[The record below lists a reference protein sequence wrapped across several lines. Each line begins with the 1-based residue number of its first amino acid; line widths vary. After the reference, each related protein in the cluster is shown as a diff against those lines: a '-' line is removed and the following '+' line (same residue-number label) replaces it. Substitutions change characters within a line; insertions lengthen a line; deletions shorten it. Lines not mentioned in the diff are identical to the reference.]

1 MRRPIRLI
9 VMALSVVALASL
21 SLPATATHNM
31 DEHSPNMALLSESP
45 NGRDTTNSDM
55 AFWGKYAHQGDY
67 GGLRIFDVTNPAAP
81 SLVGNLVCNGAQND
95 VNVWDRDGNGQADIA
110 FLSVDRTQSGPNCG
124 STDVAHD
131 DPAGWEGL
139 RIFDISNPASPTQI
153 GSVYLDCGSHTNT
166 LWPGPGPNEVLLYN
180 SSYPLRPGP
189 TCGQVRGPAAGRDPN
204 HGVIQVVR
212 VTWDPASPLGA
223 VTAAEIAEPK
233 INYPG
238 DPDNQ
243 FVPAEHG
250 LPGPPVLEPSMR
262 ACHDISV
269 FVPLRL
275 AAAACAEQAQLW
287 RVLPSG
293 LPDTENPLW
302 VYDDTTDETGTTG
315 DVNDP
320 GIVVDFWHS
329 ATFSWDGKIVHFEDE
344 SFGDGCPPTTTAP
357 AGGDTG
363 RMFFFDS
370 ATGAKLSQFMNVTP
384 WETEYCSAHLGNV
397 VPATDKYL
405 LPFAWYMGGVTVID
419 FTNPASPNRVAH
431 YDAAG
436 GGPPPSPAGDDSFD
450 NWAAY
455 WYEGPSLPGNNL
467 TIYATD
473 GVHDPSDD
481 DGGARG
487 FVSLRADVAAN
498 EVNLGHLNPQTQ
510 DLVVEQP
517 GGVVMCKGKVATLV
531 GTEGNDVLVG
541 TPGEDVVVGLAGND
555 RIKTGNG
562 NDTICAGGGK
572 DRVRA
577 GNSAKGGFDLALG
590 EGGRDKLFGQGG
602 RDRLKGGGGKDLIKA
617 GSGKDRLAGQ
627 KGNDQL
633 RGQGGADKMN
643 GGPGRDL
650 CNGGAGQD
658 TATKCEKVQLVP

>member
-1 MRRPIRLI
+1 
-9 VMALSVVALASL
+9 MAFGVVALASL

-31 DEHSPNMALLSESP
+31 DEHSPNMAHLSSSP

-55 AFWGKYAHQGDY
+55 AFWGKYAYQGDY
-67 GGLRIFDVTNPAAP
+67 GGLRIFDLTNPAAP
-81 SLVGNLVCNGAQND
+81 ALVGNLVCSGAQND
-95 VNVWDRDGNGQADIA
+95 VNVWDRDGNGTADIA

-131 DPAGWEGL
+131 DPTGWEGL
-139 RIFDISNPASPTQI
+139 RIVDISNPATPTQI

-204 HGVIQVVR
+204 HGVIQVVE
-212 VTWDPASPLGA
+212 VTWNPATPLGA

-238 DPDNQ
+238 DPDNK
-243 FVPAEHG
+243 FTPAEHG

-302 VYDDTTDETGTTG
+302 VYDDTTDETGPTG
-315 DVNDP
+315 DINDP

-329 ATFSWDGKIVHFEDE
+329 ATFSWDGEIVHFEDE
-344 SFGDGCPPTTTAP
+344 SFDAGECPPVTEVDPTVP
-357 AGGDTG
+357 NRQPGDTG
-363 RMFFFDS
+363 RMFFFDT
-370 ATGAKLSQFMNVTP
+370 ATGAKLSQFMSPMP
-384 WETEYCSAHLGNV
+384 WETDYCSAHLGNV

-405 LPFAWYMGGVTVID
+405 LTFAWYMGGITVLD
-419 FTNPASPNRVAH
+419 FTNPASPSRVAY
-431 YDAAG
+431 YDGAG
-436 GGPPPSPAGDDSFD
+436 PTGPAGDDSFD

-455 WYEGPSLPGNNL
+455 WYEGPALPGNSL

-473 GVHDPSDD
+473 GVHDPSDN

-487 FVSLRADVAAN
+487 FLSLRADVAAN
-498 EVNLGHLNPQTQ
+498 EIPLDHLNPQTQ
-510 DLVVEQP
+510 DLVAGP
-517 GGVVMCKGKVATLV
+517 GGVVMCKGKIATLV
-531 GTEGNDVLVG
+531 GTNGNDVLVG
-541 TPGEDVVVGLAGND
+541 TPGEDVVVGLGGND
-555 RIKTGNG
+555 KIKALAGDDTVCAGSG
-562 NDTICAGGGK
+562 NDEVRGASGKDLLLGEGGK
-572 DRVRA
+572 DKLL
-577 GNSAKGGFDLALG
+577 GKGGKDTLRGGAAKDLVKG
-590 EGGRDKLFGQGG
+590 GGGRDKL
-602 RDRLKGGGGKDLIKA
+602 
-617 GSGKDRLAGQ
+617 AGQ
-627 KGNDQL
+627 AGNDKL
-633 RGQGGADKMN
+633 RGQGGPDKLN
-643 GGPGRDL
+643 GGSGRDH
-650 CNGGAGQD
+650 CNGGGGTD
-658 TATKCEKVQLVP
+658 TATKCEVEKLIP

>member
-1 MRRPIRLI
+1 VRRPFRLI
-9 VMALSVVALASL
+9 MMALSIIGLSSL

-55 AFWGKYAHQGDY
+55 AFWGKHAFQGDY
-67 GGLRIFDVTNPAAP
+67 GGLRIFDLTNPASPA
-81 SLVGNLVCNGAQND
+81 LVGNLTCSGAQND
-95 VNVWDRDGNGQADIA
+95 VNVWDRNRDGQADIA

-139 RIFDISNPASPTQI
+139 RIVDISNPASPTQI

-189 TCGQVRGPAAGRDPN
+189 TCGQVRGPQAGRDPN
-204 HGVIQVVR
+204 HGVIQVVK
-212 VTWDPASPLGA
+212 VSWSAGNPLGA

-287 RVLPSG
+287 RVMPNG

-302 VYDDTTDETGTTG
+302 VYDDTVDETGTTG
-315 DVNDP
+315 DVDDP

-329 ATFSWDGKIVHFEDE
+329 ATFTWDGKIVHFEDE
-344 SFGDGCPPTTTAP
+344 SFGVGCPPITTAP
-357 AGGDTG
+357 VGGDTG
-363 RMFFFDS
+363 RMFFFDTAS
-370 ATGAKLSQFMNVTP
+370 GTKLSQFMSPMP
-384 WETEYCSAHLGNV
+384 WETDYCSAHLGNV

-405 LPFAWYMGGVTVID
+405 LTFAWYMGGITVLD
-419 FTNPASPNRVAH
+419 FTTPATPSRVAY
-431 YDAAG
+431 YDGAG
-436 GGPPPSPAGDDSFD
+436 PTGPAGDDGFD

-455 WYEGPSLPGNNL
+455 WYEGPALPGNSL

-487 FVSLRADVAAN
+487 FMSLRADVAAN
-498 EVNLGHLNPQTQ
+498 EINLSHLNPQTQ
-510 DLVVEQP
+510 DLVIGA
-517 GGVVMCKGKVATLV
+517 GGAVVTCKGQIATLV
-531 GTEGNDVLVG
+531 GTPGKDKLVG
-541 TPGEDVVVGLAGND
+541 TPSDDVIAALGGKDKVKGKGGKDTICLGGGND
-555 RIKTGNG
+555 TGNG
-562 NDTICAGGGK
+562 NGGK
-572 DRVRA
+572 DRV
-577 GNSAKGGFDLALG
+577 
-590 EGGRDKLFGQGG
+590 FGQGG
-602 RDRLKGGGGKDLIKA
+602 KDKV
-617 GSGKDRLAGQ
+617 K
-627 KGNDQL
+627 
-633 RGQGGADKMN
+633 

-650 CNGGAGQD
+650 LNGGPKRDICNGGPGIDKAK
-658 TATKCEKVQLVP
+658 ACEVLKNIP